1 MSKTD
6 FDSDVVFEIYDSLLE
21 HFTPIPLSAYWRYP
35 SPRSPFFI
43 VRDGRLED
51 GDCEDLQNLVRLLL
65 DAKEPKPTESQTQSS
80 SSFPPSPPPPAQPFH
95 RRASPTQVKP
105 TEGEPA
111 EGEWSAEELHPR
123 KRKRVHSRLARGRA
137 PKAAFKL
144 NLSLSHT
151 YRENWSPSESGTGE
165 SAEDPI
171 VI

>member
-6 FDSDVVFEIYDSLLE
+6 LNPDVVFEIYDGFLE
-21 HFTPIPLSAYWRYP
+21 RFTPIPPSAYWRYP

-51 GDCEDLQNLVRLLL
+51 GDCGDLQNLVRLLS
-65 DAKEPKPTESQTQSS
+65 DAKEPKLTESQTQPS

-105 TEGEPA
+105 VEEEPV
-111 EGEWSAEELHPR
+111 EVEQSAEELHPR
-123 KRKRVHSRLARGRA
+123 KRKRVRSRITRECV

-144 NLSLSHT
+144 NLSLSHA
-151 YRENWSPSESGTGE
+151 YGEDCNLSENGTGE